1 MLRSWVQ
8 ILPGPFLRV
17 VQLRYCFELVLI
29 VVGQNPLATLVLE
42 TPYISGNE
50 IQLGMA
56 LGEKLFEESGNITGF
71 KVTKVHPV
79 EGVTIEA
86 SFTSEVRGI
95 GRFPSGKN
103 LGSGTMTQYPHGIV
117 DASWQGSFM
126 TTTEGGDQ
134 FIWWAHEKSKVA
146 EDGKVK
152 GLTMVTGF
160 TNSQKLAW
168 MNNLIYALES
178 ETDLESQRFR
188 TTAYEW
194 R

>member
-1 MLRSWVQ
+1 MKLEK
-8 ILPGPFLRV
+8 LA
-17 VQLRYCFELVLI
+17 E
-29 VVGQNPLATLVLE
+29 VVGSCRTKLRLDNADDWKPLIFQVME
-42 TPYISGNE
+42 F
-50 IQLGMA
+50 QLDMA

-86 SFTSEVRGI
+86 SFTSEIKGI

-117 DASWQGSFM
+117 DGSWQGSVM
-126 TTTEGGDQ
+126 TTAEGDGSGDQ
-134 FIWWAHEKSKVA
+134 FMWWAHEKGKVG

-160 TNSQKLAW
+160 TNSQKLSW
-168 MNNLIYALES
+168 MNNLIMALES
-178 ETDLESQRFR
+178 EFDPESKMFKI
-188 TTAYEW
+188 TAYEW
-194 R
+194 K